1 MLQVILIH
9 NNNKK
14 RNDIIRPSI
23 ACLVGELNAS
33 YSEVSDQPEIIP
45 VSRLS
50 SLLKEFCQLILEIS
64 WAKFHGKRA
73 SLVSYSTF
81 KKAKQVLRRAN
92 SKNSAGTRRHHAV
105 ESIVAAKH
113 IAAWRLAQKFDG
125 YTLIFE
131 DDALFDE
138 EAVDRFARLFDTIRS
153 DMDFYENIYWD
164 FAGGIDEVAI
174 FGEPCVVSDDIVYI
188 DFSIPTTNTACAYLI
203 SQKLAL
209 NLCHTVDAKPYFV
222 QAPVDWLI
230 NGVFMK
236 LSGQGARIICRHTN
250 PPIFQHGSQLGEF
263 RAWRS

>member
-23 ACLVGELNAS
+23 ARLVGDLNAR

-45 VSRLS
+45 ISRLS

-64 WAKFHGKRA
+64 WAKFHEK
-73 SLVSYSTF
+73 SVNLLSYSTF
-81 KKAKQVLRRAN
+81 KKAKQILRRAN
-92 SKNSAGTRRHHAV
+92 SKNSEGTRRHHAV

-113 IAAWRLAQKFDG
+113 IVAWRLAQKFDG

-138 EAVDRFARLFDTIRS
+138 KAVDRFARLFDAIRAE
-153 DMDFYENIYWD
+153 MDFHENVYWD
-164 FAGGIDEVAI
+164 FAGGIDDLAI
-174 FGEPCVVSDDIVYI
+174 FGEPCISSNDVGYI
-188 DFSIPTTNTACAYLI
+188 DFSIPTTNTACSYLI
-203 SQKLAL
+203 SQKMAL
-209 NLCHTVDAKPYFV
+209 NFCDTVDAKPYFF
-222 QAPVDWLI
+222 QSPVDWLI

-236 LSGQGARIICRHTN
+236 LSGQGTRIICRHAN